1 MPRYAPPLALIL
13 AALATLGPFAIDT
26 FLPAMPAIAGA
37 LSVSELQTP
46 LILSAYMASFG
57 LMMLWHGAIA
67 DAVGRRPVLLVGTFC
82 YALAALGCTFAD
94 SFAEL
99 IAFRVLQGVSGGVGL
114 IVGRAIIRDCYHGI
128 AAQKLMSHVTML
140 FALSPALAPVIGG
153 WLFTTFGWRAV
164 FAFMAIVGAL
174 LFLLCLTSLPETHPV
189 DKRTPLAARSLLANY
204 RAVAGNPRFRL
215 YSVAVSLNFV
225 GFFVYVP
232 SAPAMLIGQLGLGP
246 NDFLW
251 LFGPAVAGMIIG
263 AWLSGRAAGRF
274 TARQSVNTGYAMMLA
289 AALANTL
296 HALLFAPSLPA
307 SVLPIGLYTMGMSL
321 AAPSITLAILDLFPA
336 QRGTASSMQGFVQ
349 TLTGAVVAGTLAP
362 LIWHSVTLLAIAS
375 LTFSALGLV
384 FVCLARRHAP
394 PTPAS

>member
-67 DAVGRRPVLLVGTFC
+67 DAIGRRPVLLVGTFC

-94 SFAEL
+94 SFSEL
-99 IAFRVLQGVSGGVGL
+99 VAFRVLQGVSGGVGL

-128 AAQKLMSHVTML
+128 AAQKLMSQVTML

-153 WLFTTFGWRAV
+153 WLFTSFGWRAV
-164 FAFMAIVGAL
+164 FAFMAAVGAV
-174 LFLLCLTSLPETHPV
+174 LFVLCATSLPETHPV
-189 DKRTPLAARSLLANY
+189 NKRTPLAARSLLANY
-204 RAVAGNPRFRL
+204 RTVAINPRFRL

-274 TARQSVNTGYAMMLA
+274 TARESVNAGYAMMLA
-289 AALANTL
+289 AGLANVT
-296 HALLFAPSLPA
+296 HALLFAPSLPL

-321 AAPSITLAILDLFPA
+321 AAPSITLAILDIFSA

-349 TLTGAVVAGTLAP
+349 TLTGAVVAGALAP
-362 LIWHSVTLLAIAS
+362 LIWHSITLLAAAS
-375 LTFSALGLV
+375 LTFATLGLV
-384 FVCLARRHAP
+384 FVRLARRHAP